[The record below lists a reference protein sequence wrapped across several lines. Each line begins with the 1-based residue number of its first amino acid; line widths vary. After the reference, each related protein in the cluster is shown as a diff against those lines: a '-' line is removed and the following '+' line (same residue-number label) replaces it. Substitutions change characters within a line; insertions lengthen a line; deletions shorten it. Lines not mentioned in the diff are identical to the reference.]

1 MSENMI
7 YNILKLLVDKKIS
20 LSKARL
26 LIEIEINNKIMKSR
40 KS

>member
-1 MSENMI
+1 MSENII

-26 LIEIEINNKIMKSR
+26 LIEIEINNKMMKSR
-40 KS
+40 KC

>member
-1 MSENMI
+1 MSDNII
-7 YNILKLLVDKKIS
+7 YNILKLLFDKKIS

-26 LIEIEINNKIMKSR
+26 LIEIEINNKMMKSR

>member
-1 MSENMI
+1 MSENII